1 MLHFLGEG
9 AAMLAN
15 RTTGGSWK
23 PETVVTILPLLM
35 LCFWLSC
42 AHANAAACGETEN
55 RTFRVRLLEPVSSYG
70 SKTGSS
76 VRAILIESP
85 ECNGVPIFTVGTP
98 VEGHIQSV
106 HKVGLGFRHEIAT
119 LEVEFDH
126 IRPDGGPPIQI
137 RARVLEVDNAREKV
151 RNGVIHGIR
160 SNNTPQDHLTSRLQ
174 YLSMWDPELL
184 WVIPVYR
191 AVFPVMPEPELYF
204 PRGTDWLLELITPP
218 LPDVSAYI
226 SAPKNLEFDES
237 EQELLDRQALSVP
250 ERTTTPKGLDTDV
263 VNLAFIGS
271 QEQLR
276 SSFEAAGWKP
286 SDARSVRNVFREIHA
301 FLFLRNYPNGPMS
314 EQLLQGQNTDSTW
327 ERGLDSLSKRDHLRI
342 WHAPDILQGQPV
354 WLSASTRDIG
364 ATLSLRRRRFI
375 HIVNP
380 DIDEERERVV
390 RDLTLSG
397 CVEAVHYAPRP
408 AMPKTVENATG
419 HELRTDGAMAFVKL
433 KDCDHAVFQG
443 TAEGPKLAF
452 RPRTKFARYIRTQ
465 ILSYRDFWR
474 ENVIYGAF
482 DATRMSVQA
491 IQRSRL
497 RHEVARQGG
506 APHPIATGLTGLA
519 NALPLAT
526 ARQSLR

>member
-1 MLHFLGEG
+1 
-9 AAMLAN
+9 MLAN
-15 RTTGGSWK
+15 RTASGSLK
-23 PETVVTILPLLM
+23 PKTVLSILPLLM
-35 LCFWLSC
+35 LSFCLSC
-42 AHANAAACGETEN
+42 IHVNAAECDQTEN
-55 RTFRVRLLEPVSSYG
+55 LTFRVRLLQPVSSYG
-70 SKTGSS
+70 SKAGSS

-98 VEGHIQSV
+98 VEGYVKSV
-106 HKVGLGFRHEIAT
+106 HKVGMGFRHEVAT
-119 LEVEFDH
+119 LEAEFDR
-126 IRPDGGPPIQI
+126 IRPDDGPPIQI

-151 RNGVIHGIR
+151 RNGVIRGIR

-174 YLSMWDPELL
+174 YLSMWNPDLL
-184 WVIPVYR
+184 WVMPVYR

-204 PRGTDWLLELITPP
+204 PRGTDWLLELITP
-218 LPDVSAYI
+218 LPDVSVYV
-226 SAPKNLEFDES
+226 SAPKNQEFDKS
-237 EQELLDRQALSVP
+237 EQGLLDRQALSVP

-271 QEQLR
+271 QEQLN

-301 FLFLRNYPNGPMS
+301 FLFLRNYPNSPMS
-314 EQLLQGQNTDSTW
+314 EQFLEGQTVDSTW
-327 ERGLDSLSKRDHLRI
+327 QRGLDSISRRDHLRI
-342 WHAPDILQGQPV
+342 WSSPDLWRGQPV
-354 WLSASTRDIG
+354 WLSASTRDVG

-375 HIVNP
+375 HIVDP

-419 HELRTDGAMAFVKL
+419 HELRTDGAMAIVKL

-443 TAEGPKLAF
+443 SVEGPKLAF
-452 RPRTKFARYIRTQ
+452 RPPTKFARYLRTQ

-482 DATRMSVQA
+482 DVTRMSVQA
-491 IQRSRL
+491 I
-497 RHEVARQGG
+497 RHSHAREESAHERNVA
-506 APHPIATGLTGLA
+506 HPIPTSLGSV
-519 NALPLAT
+519 LPPIT
-526 ARQSLR
+526 AGESFR